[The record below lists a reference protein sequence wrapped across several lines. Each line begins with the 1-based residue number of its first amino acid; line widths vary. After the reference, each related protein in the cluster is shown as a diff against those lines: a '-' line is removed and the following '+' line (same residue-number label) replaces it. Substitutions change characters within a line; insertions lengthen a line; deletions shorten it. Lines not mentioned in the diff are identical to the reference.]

1 MVGKITFG
9 GLTVASGEKAYGY
22 FDAAETPSSTIR
34 IPVAV
39 INGDQPGPVLAV
51 TAGVHGTEYPGI
63 EAAQRI
69 YQETQP
75 SQIRG
80 QLVMFPLVNVPGFEA
95 AAPNVNPIDNQ
106 NLNRIFPGNP
116 KGTVSLVIAHR
127 ILEELSA
134 KAQYHVDLHGGDT
147 TEWLNPFA
155 IYRTT
160 GNEEMDKA
168 GETMARLYDTESIWA
183 SNARVGNSGTLT
195 GEMVRRGIPAIVG
208 EAGYLG
214 TYNESEILV
223 HLKGV
228 RNIMK
233 HIGMLD
239 GKPELTT
246 GNRQRVYG
254 EGWSVDAPQ
263 AGIFYPRAK
272 PGDLVEP
279 GQLLGVLKNVQGTI
293 VVELRAPAHGLVRVQ
308 FPRRVVY
315 SGSPLFK
322 GWILTP

>member
-1 MVGKITFG
+1 MASSITFG
-9 GLTVASGEKAYGY
+9 GLTVAPGAKAYGY
-22 FDAAETPSSTIR
+22 FDAAETPTSSIR

-39 INGDQPGPVLAV
+39 INGNRPGPVLAI

-69 YQETQP
+69 YRETEP

-80 QLVMFPLVNVPGFEA
+80 QMVMFPLVNVPGFEA
-95 AAPNVNPIDNQ
+95 AAPNLNPIDNQ

-116 KGTVSLVIAHR
+116 NGTVSLVMAHR
-127 ILEELSA
+127 ILEQLSA
-134 KAQYHVDLHGGDT
+134 LAQYHVDLHGGDS
-147 TEWLNPFA
+147 TELLNPFA
-155 IYRTT
+155 IFRTSDDEPL
-160 GNEEMDKA
+160 NRS
-168 GETMARLYDTESIWA
+168 GETLARLYDTEAIWA
-183 SNARVGNSGTLT
+183 SNSKVGNSGTLT

-214 TYNESEILV
+214 TYNEPEIQV

-239 GKPELTT
+239 GEPVLTLR
-246 GNRQRVYG
+246 NRQRIYS
-254 EGWSVDAPQ
+254 EGWSVDAPRS
-263 AGIFYPRAK
+263 GIFYPQAK
-272 PGDLVEP
+272 PGDRVEP

-293 VVELRAPAHGLVRVQ
+293 VEELRAPVRGLVRVQ

-322 GWILTP
+322 GWVLTL

>member
-1 MVGKITFG
+1 MADKITFG
-9 GLTVASGEKAYGY
+9 GLTVAPGEKAYGY
-22 FDAAETPSSTIR
+22 FDAAETPTATIR

-39 INGDQPGPVLAV
+39 INGAQPGPVLAV

-75 SQIRG
+75 AKIRG

-95 AAPNVNPIDNQ
+95 AAPNVNPIDNL

-116 KGTVSLVIAHR
+116 KGTASLVMAHR
-127 ILEELSA
+127 LLEELAA

-147 TEWLNPFA
+147 TERLNPFA

-214 TYNESEILV
+214 TYDESEIRV

-233 HIGMLD
+233 HIGMLE
-239 GKPELTT
+239 GKPELSV
-246 GNRQRVYG
+246 GEKQRIYG
-254 EGWSVDAPQ
+254 EGWSVDAPT
-263 AGIFYPRAK
+263 AGIFYPQAR
-272 PGDLVEP
+272 PGDIVQP
-279 GQLLGVLKNVQGTI
+279 GQPLGVLKNVQGT
-293 VVELRAPAHGLVRVQ
+293 VVAELLAPVHGLVRVQ
-308 FPRRVVY
+308 FPRRVVL
-315 SGSPLFK
+315 SGSPLYK
-322 GWILTP
+322 GWVL

>member
-1 MVGKITFG
+1 MASPITFG
-9 GLTVASGEKAYGY
+9 GLTVAPGAKAYGY
-22 FDAAETPSSTIR
+22 FDAAETPTSTIR

-39 INGDQPGPVLAV
+39 INGDHPGPVLAI

-80 QLVMFPLVNVPGFEA
+80 QIVMFPLVNVPGFEA
-95 AAPNVNPIDNQ
+95 AAPNVNPIDSQ

-116 KGTVSLVIAHR
+116 KGTVSLVMAHR
-127 ILEELSA
+127 ILEELAA
-134 KAQYHVDLHGGDT
+134 KVQYHVDLHGGDS
-147 TEWLNPFA
+147 TELLNPFA
-155 IYRTT
+155 IYRTSDDEQL
-160 GNEEMDKA
+160 NRA
-168 GETMARLYDTESIWA
+168 GETLARLYDTDAIWA
-183 SNARVGNSGTLT
+183 SNSKVGNSGTLT

-214 TYNESEILV
+214 TYNEREIQV

-228 RNIMK
+228 HNIMK
-233 HIGMLD
+233 HISMLE
-239 GKPELTT
+239 GKPELLA
-246 GNRQRVYG
+246 GDRQRVYS

-263 AGIFYPRAK
+263 SGIFYPQAK
-272 PGDLVEP
+272 PGDLIEA
-279 GQLLGVLKNVQGTI
+279 GQLLGVLKNVQGVI
-293 VVELRAPAHGLVRVQ
+293 IQELRAPGRGLVRVQ

-322 GWILTP
+322 GWILTA